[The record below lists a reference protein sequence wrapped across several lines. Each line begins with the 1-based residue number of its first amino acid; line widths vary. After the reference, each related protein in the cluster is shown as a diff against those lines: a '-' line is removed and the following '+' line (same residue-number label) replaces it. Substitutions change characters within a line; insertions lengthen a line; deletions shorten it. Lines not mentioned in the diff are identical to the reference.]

1 MIAVGVRSRRAV
13 ANTTLGGLLVTAGG
27 YALCAW
33 ALAPKTTPYEVA
45 YDWLNLSLA
54 YSGPSQFQTFIAQVG
69 IHLSHPTLLL
79 VGGCLAIGVA
89 VAVWS
94 RAGARGEPAPA
105 RYYGLMTLLVFAA
118 IGASVSTD
126 LAELYTFWG
135 LAGVST
141 YLLLTHL
148 FADERSTRAARLALA
163 VPAVADLAL
172 LAGIAILWSRYGV
185 IRFDAL
191 VPVLNNTPGAGPKA
205 LTVASLLV
213 FAGAA
218 GRAGFFPLQGWVT
231 GVAETPPGAQA
242 AAQGLWTVMVIG
254 LLYKML
260 PVLVSA
266 GTLPVR
272 AMAITCAISAVG
284 VPLLGLAGRD
294 ARRVAACAGIGL
306 TALALLALFRP
317 ASVALALTAAC
328 AVALVRSGLVLATAG
343 LVTGMRTADLT
354 EMGDG
359 WNRMRSSALGLLLS
373 VVALAGLAAGVGGG
387 SLRPQWIAVYG
398 AAIGLSAL
406 AAFRLYFS
414 AAHGVLPR
422 RRGFDPNRVRQ
433 VPGSMSAP
441 VLFCFVLAAALAGA
455 EFSARWLNFIDGR
468 PHSIEPFAAL
478 AWLGAAAVGV
488 LLAAVLYWRAP
499 ELGTRL
505 TGVATTL
512 WAGVL
517 GLGALLGGRFLAA
530 PSIRLAEEMEDTGL
544 LRGESAVGDAIER
557 AAGLARMPARVLIPL
572 LAGLAVVV
580 AALLAVFAPGVHS

>member
-1 MIAVGVRSRRAV
+1 M

-27 YALCAW
+27 YALAVW
-33 ALAPKTTPYEVA
+33 ALAPKTKPYDVA

-79 VGGCLAIGVA
+79 VGACLAVGLA
-89 VAVWS
+89 VAIWS

-105 RYYGLMTLLVFAA
+105 RYYGLLTLLVFAA

-141 YLLLTHL
+141 YLLMTHL

-163 VPAVADLAL
+163 VPALADVAL

-185 IRFDAL
+185 VRFDAL

-205 LTVASLLV
+205 LTVACLLV
-213 FAGAA
+213 FAGAV
-218 GRAGFFPLQGWVT
+218 GRAGFFPLQGWLT
-231 GVAETPPGAQA
+231 GVAETPAGAQA
-242 AAQGLWTVMVIG
+242 AAQGLWTVIVMG

-272 AMAITCAISAVG
+272 AMAITCAITAVG

-294 ARRVAACAGIGL
+294 ARRIAACAGIGL
-306 TALALLALFRP
+306 TALAVLALFRP

-328 AVALVRSGLVLATAG
+328 ALALARTGLVLATAA
-343 LVTGMRTADLT
+343 LVSGMRTADLT

-359 WNRMRSSALGLLLS
+359 WNRMRSSAVGLLLS
-373 VVALAGLAAGVGGG
+373 VVALGVLAAGVGG
-387 SLRPQWIAVYG
+387 SLRPQWIAVYA
-398 AAIGLSAL
+398 AAIGLAAL
-406 AAFRLYFS
+406 AAFRLYFG
-414 AAHGVLPR
+414 AAHSLLPR

-441 VLFCFVLAAALAGA
+441 IFYCFVLAAALVGA
-455 EFSARWLNFIDGR
+455 EFWPGWLNFLDGR
-468 PHSIEPFAAL
+468 QHSIEPVTAL
-478 AWLGAAAVGV
+478 AWLGAAAIGV

-499 ELGTRL
+499 DRGARL
-505 TGVATTL
+505 TEIATTV
-512 WAGVL
+512 WTAVL
-517 GLGALLGGRFLAA
+517 ALSALLGGRFLAA
-530 PSIRLAEEMEDTGL
+530 PSIRLAEEMEDTAL
-544 LRGESAVGDAIER
+544 LRGESVVGAAVER
-557 AAGLARMPARVLIPL
+557 AAGLARVPARVLIPL

-580 AALLAVFAPGVHS
+580 AALLAVFAPGVHR